1 MNNILKRNLLFLIG
15 CIGTRTSFVLLAKFL
30 NKQYVTYMGYLA
42 LFIATGFSIIY
53 LTGIRETGTEVFGDK
68 IWWNN
73 LRPLHALLYF
83 IFAFLAITKND
94 YAWVPLL
101 IDVLIG
107 LVAFFVL
114 RKVDPTLTDD

>member
-53 LTGIRETGTEVFGDK
+53 LTGIRETGTEVLGDK